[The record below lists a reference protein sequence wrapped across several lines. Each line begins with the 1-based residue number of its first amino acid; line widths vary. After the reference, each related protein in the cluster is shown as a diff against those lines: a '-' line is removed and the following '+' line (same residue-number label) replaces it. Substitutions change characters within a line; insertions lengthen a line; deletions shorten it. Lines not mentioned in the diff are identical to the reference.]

1 MKTIIGTIF
10 FIIVL
15 AVSTAQS
22 DVVVA
27 DIGTN
32 QTGPLA
38 WTPAPKYLPSDLR
51 HFLESADEFT
61 LYSLNPGPEEHPG
74 TNTFYFHKILGQ
86 IKIEKTAERTKL
98 VTALSDGIA
107 GGCAMAD
114 CFNPRHG
121 IRAVKNG
128 VAVDFLICFQCGAI
142 EVFSS
147 KGTNWSFPVCR
158 TPADVFNGVLKKA
171 GVSLPSD

>member
-1 MKTIIGTIF
+1 MKTIIGTIL
-10 FIIVL
+10 FIMVL
-15 AVSTAQS
+15 AVSTAQP
-22 DVVVA
+22 DVVVTN
-27 DIGTN
+27 IGTN

-38 WTPAPKYLPSDLR
+38 WAPAPKYLSPDLR

-61 LYSLNPGPEEHPG
+61 LYSLDPSPEEHPG

-86 IKIEKTAERTKL
+86 IKIEKTAERTNL
-98 VTALSDGIA
+98 ITALSDGIA
-107 GGCAMAD
+107 GGCGMAD

-121 IRAVKNG
+121 IRAVQNG

-147 KGTNWSFPVCR
+147 KGTNWAFPVCR
-158 TPADVFNGVLKKA
+158 TPVNVFNEVLKQA
-171 GVSLPSD
+171 GVPLPSD